1 MSTKPLILILFLL
14 FMISCSSSSSHEEKY
29 IELLEDKIEEL
40 SKSNSSKE
48 DVVFSDSQV
57 ISKVKDYISF
67 NCSDELSFGNISLF
81 RKGKNAWLVSI
92 AIQSEEFDEFG
103 FPIERKVT
111 LEVIAQDGYLVP
123 KEVLNSQLCD

>member
-1 MSTKPLILILFLL
+1 
-14 FMISCSSSSSHEEKY
+14 MISCSSSSSHEEKY

-48 DVVFSDSQV
+48 GIVFSDIQV

-67 NCSDELSFGNISLF
+67 NCSNELSFGNISLF
-81 RKGKNAWLVSI
+81 RKGKNAWLVSVT
-92 AIQSEEFDEFG
+92 IQSEEFDEFG

-111 LEVIAQDGYLVP
+111 LEVVAQDGYLVP
-123 KEVLNSQLCD
+123 QDVLNSQLCD